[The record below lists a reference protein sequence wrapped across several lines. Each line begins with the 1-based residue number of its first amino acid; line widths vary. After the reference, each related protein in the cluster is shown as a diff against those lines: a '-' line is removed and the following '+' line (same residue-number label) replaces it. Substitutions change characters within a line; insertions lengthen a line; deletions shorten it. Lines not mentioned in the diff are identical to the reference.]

1 MARKS
6 FEEIRNALQSAIDAG
21 SIRNV
26 DYKQLSEDAN
36 RAYGHAVR
44 DLYRNEPSYQD
55 ADDCGVRPTEREA
68 LQQFRLPYSVL
79 HLSGYLKRV
88 GARGE
93 RWNWLAVRVSVAR
106 QWAPIA
112 DLLTAARPLI
122 VKGRA
127 PRDPATIEPRSNA
140 TCQICERQIEAAHG
154 LIAHHGYERPHLGSG
169 IQTASCFGA
178 RRLPWQIDRE
188 ALADWLGVL
197 ADKIE
202 DARKRCEHLASGFPR
217 VPGPFVPRSKDD
229 PLRKISRTY
238 QPLIGADHAE
248 YSKWLEIARADAAT
262 SLRKLKAEY
271 ARQKARFDAWK
282 ETPLIIPAKGE

>member
-6 FEEIRNALQSAIDAG
+6 FEELRDALQSAIDAG
-21 SIRNV
+21 TIRNV

-36 RAYGHAVR
+36 RAYEAETR
-44 DLYRNEPSYQD
+44 DLWKNEPGLEEYN
-55 ADDCGVRPTEREA
+55 ARE
-68 LQQFRLPYSVL
+68 LLFTHRLPYSVL
-79 HLSGYLKRV
+79 HLPGFLKR
-88 GARGE
+88 APQSELFAE
-93 RWNWLAVRVSVAR
+93 RRAVATK
-106 QWAPIA
+106 WAPIA
-112 DLLTAARPLI
+112 DLLTRARPLI

-127 PRDPATIEPRSNA
+127 PRDPATIAPRSNA

-197 ADKIE
+197 EEEIE

-238 QPLIGADHAE
+238 QPLIDADHAD
-248 YSKWLEIARADAAT
+248 YSKWLAIARADAARD
-262 SLRKLKAEY
+262 LRMIKAEH
-271 ARQKARFDAWK
+271 ARQKARFDAWQA
-282 ETPLIIPAKGE
+282 TPLIIPDK